1 MTPRQAKLAYV
12 ETAGSI
18 TWFLMDASWMLELR
32 TPALALAAPTV
43 LLALVAFAY
52 ADRTIAS
59 MFVTA
64 AMAAWAAMNVAW
76 MAHDLGAADRGL
88 VLARVFFSA
97 GIACLTV
104 ALVASRGAGIES
116 VLRRFRRLR
125 INRR

>member
-1 MTPRQAKLAYV
+1 MTLRQAKLAYV

-64 AMAAWAAMNVAW
+64 AMAAWAAMNVGW

-88 VLARVFFSA
+88 VLARIFFSA

>member
-1 MTPRQAKLAYV
+1 MTSRQAKLAYV

-18 TWFLMDASWMLELR
+18 CWFLMDASWMLELR

-43 LLALVAFAY
+43 LLALAAFLF
-52 ADRTIAS
+52 ADRTISS

-64 AMAAWAAMNVAW
+64 AMVAWAAMNVGW
-76 MAHDLGAADRGL
+76 MAHDLGAAERGL
-88 VLARVFFSA
+88 ALARVFFAA
-97 GIACLTV
+97 GISCLTV
-104 ALVASRGAGIES
+104 ALVASRGAGIDS